1 MSIKVAVISSEAFHQ
16 RLLKLAKQVRGIEL
30 DFYIYKHPS
39 EAPKLL
45 KEVKSCDVLFITG
58 TLPYLY
64 SKPILDNWPIPWTY
78 LKQDEFAIAN
88 TLLAFS
94 TRFHIPLYRVS
105 IDVMNKQFVTNVLS
119 DIEYVG
125 PLPYVIEIDEDT
137 REQQL
142 IAFHTTLWRQQKIN
156 HVITSSH
163 NVFEQLQQLGVPV
176 FRVTDS
182 STSIIRR
189 LEETKSLVRITK
201 SESAKVVV
209 GLLEMQTLDEEVIG
223 QLIQVLHAIKQPIS
237 ATQMEFYTTM
247 GHLQHA
253 LNRQKLIS
261 IIETV
266 STDLKLAFGYGQSVN
281 EAEQNAHYALQ
292 YTLPNNICIVDEQK
306 HLINPLHH
314 GTAALSLQIDDPY
327 IMKLAKNTQLSPLNI
342 SKIIAF
348 AEVRQST
355 KFTAHDLAEYLQ
367 VTRRTTERII
377 KKLVTHGYVQIVG
390 EEMGYT
396 QGRPRTIYELQ
407 FSLYGEV

>member
-1 MSIKVAVISSEAFHQ
+1 MSTKVAVISSKAFQQ
-16 RLLKLAKQVRGIEL
+16 RLLKIAEQVRDIEL
-30 DFYIYKHPS
+30 DFYIYGHPS
-39 EAPKLL
+39 EAPELL

-64 SKPILDNWPIPWTY
+64 SKPILDKWPIPWTY

-94 TRFHIPLYRVS
+94 TRHHIPLDRIS
-105 IDVMNKQFVTNVLS
+105 IDVMNKHFVENVLT
-119 DIEYVG
+119 DIEYIG
-125 PLPYVIEIDEDT
+125 PSPYVIEIDDQT

-142 IAFHTTLWRQQKIN
+142 IEFHTTLWTQQKIN

-163 NVFEQLQQLGVPV
+163 NVFEHLQKIGVPV

-182 STSIIRR
+182 STSIVRR

-209 GLLEMQTLDEEVIG
+209 GLLEMNTLHEETVDQIA
-223 QLIQVLHAIKQPIS
+223 QVLHAIKQPIS
-237 ATQMEFYTTM
+237 KTQIEFYTTM

-253 LNRQKLIS
+253 INRKKLAT
-261 IIETV
+261 IIE
-266 STDLKLAFGYGQSVN
+266 SNANDLKLAFGYGLSVN
-281 EAEQNAHYALQ
+281 DAEQNAMYAMQ
-292 YTLPNNICIVDEQK
+292 YTPPNNICIVDEQK

-314 GTAALSLQIDDPY
+314 EETTLSLQIDDPY
-327 IMKLAKNTQLSPLNI
+327 IMKLAKNTKLSPLNI

-348 AEVRQST
+348 AEARQSP

-377 KKLVTHGYVQIVG
+377 KRLVTHEYVQIVG

-396 QGRPRTIYELQ
+396 QGRPRTIYELK
-407 FSLYGEV
+407 FSLYNEV